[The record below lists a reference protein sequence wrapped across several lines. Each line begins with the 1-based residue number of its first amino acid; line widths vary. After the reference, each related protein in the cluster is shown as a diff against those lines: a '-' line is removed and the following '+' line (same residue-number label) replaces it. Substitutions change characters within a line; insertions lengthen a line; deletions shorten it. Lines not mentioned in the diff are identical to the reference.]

1 MNKIHPAILH
11 LQSLYLTGWGEIKIE
26 EQLKRH
32 ARDTSFSKGAV
43 MPFTTPALTQ
53 MWLLIW

>member
-53 MWLLIW
+53 M